1 MGEADIDRLLV
12 EKLAAIDRE
21 LGVLTEHPE
30 DAGSIQF
37 GKRAGDATNVAAEQ
51 LSRVATHEQL
61 LAMRE
66 QVERART
73 KVADGSYGICDR
85 CGEPVGEARLEAL
98 PWASLCVRC
107 RAELDA

>member
-1 MGEADIDRLLV
+1 MGEADIDRVLAA
-12 EKLAAIDRE
+12 KLAAIDRE

-61 LAMRE
+61 FGLRGE
-66 QVERART
+66 IERALA
-73 KVADGSYGICDR
+73 KSADGTYGTCDH
-85 CGEPVGEARLEAL
+85 CGEPIGDARLEAL